1 MENFF
6 TSSEIENM
14 QAAESFSAD
23 SAKVYVFLLLVKF
36 IPFLLSL
43 SLSFSCAITTVELCQ
58 VQAKNI
64 VSLALRCVC
73 DAARI
78 NI

>member
-23 SAKVYVFLLLVKF
+23 SAKVYVLLLLDKF
-36 IPFLLSL
+36 IPFILPSSLSL
-43 SLSFSCAITTVELCQ
+43 SLSCTITAVELFQ

-64 VSLALRCVC
+64 VSLALLWCSK
-73 DAARI
+73 
-78 NI
+78 NKY